1 MEELKKDFDTVLE
14 YLKNQDDNTII
25 QYHNEYC
32 DRNNYAEDEIFNND
46 DEFFE
51 MYFSDTFS
59 AIRATQYGNYSYS
72 DNYVVFNGQAN
83 LDTSNKPTDFIDY
96 DALASDA
103 MDNPEEYEIEFIDPL
118 DLDDEDLFEY
128 LKEEGHIVHNE
139 NLEDYTREEL
149 EELL

>member
-1 MEELKKDFDTVLE
+1 MEELKNDLDTVLE

-25 QYHNEYC
+25 QFHNEYC
-32 DRNNYAEDEIFNND
+32 QRNSYEDEIFNND

-51 MYFSDTFS
+51 MFFSDTIS
-59 AIRATQYGNYSYS
+59 AIRATQYGEYSYS
-72 DNYVVFNGQAN
+72 DNYVVFNGQGN
-83 LDTSNKPTDFIDY
+83 LDTSDNPTDFIDY

-128 LKEEGHIVHNE
+128 LKKEGHIVHNE

>member
-1 MEELKKDFDTVLE
+1 MKELKNDLNTVLE

-25 QYHNEYC
+25 QFHNEYC
-32 DRNNYAEDEIFNND
+32 QRNSYEDEIFNND
-46 DEFFE
+46 DEFFD
-51 MYFSDTFS
+51 MFFSDTIS
-59 AIRATQYGNYSYS
+59 AIRATQYGEYSYS
-72 DNYVVFNGQAN
+72 DNYVVFNGQGN
-83 LDTSNKPTDFIDY
+83 LDTSNNPTDFIDY

-128 LKEEGHIVHNE
+128 LKEEGHIVYNE
-139 NLEDYTREEL
+139 NLEDYTREDL